1 MKRDWPNRKESVL
14 KDRSVTTSCC
24 AEARLGTNDTHPVRK
39 KVSQIENN
47 KWESLGVWIR
57 YNGEIRKGVTES
69 ETAEAV
75 YFLPRSL
82 AGWIL
87 AASSDWPGRHRMTG
101 ETRSGSGCRVG
112 DLTRTEGRSTWFIE
126 VVGVWRTRAS
136 RGAAGRV
143 GDGAI
148 KLAVIGAVTEEA
160 KRFSLTQERDG
171 WVHSS
176 KSTGPNSGTDV
187 GGETARRRNCSS

>member
-1 MKRDWPNRKESVL
+1 MCEFA
-14 KDRSVTTSCC
+14 TTEKS
-24 AEARLGTNDTHPVRK
+24 EKGLLRARLLKQFISRRGRWRAESWQRRPIGLGGIAWPVR
-39 KVSQIENN
+39 
-47 KWESLGVWIR
+47 R
-57 YNGEIRKGVTES
+57 
-69 ETAEAV
+69 EA
-75 YFLPRSL
+75 
-82 AGWIL
+82 AC
-87 AASSDWPGRHRMTG
+87 
-101 ETRSGSGCRVG
+101 SGCRVG
-112 DLTRTEGRSTWFIE
+112 DLTRTEGTSTWFIE
-126 VVGVWRTRAS
+126 VVAVWRTRTS